1 MDQDKVQRIFGGRH
15 KVVDVIEHT
24 DGGNF
29 TIRDAERPERFVTLS
44 RSMIP
49 ALIRLLRPLAK

>member
-1 MDQDKVQRIFGGRH
+1 MEEKKVQHIFAGRDMM
-15 KVVDVIEHT
+15 VDVVEHA

-29 TIRDAERPERFVTLS
+29 TIRDAERPERFVTCS

-49 ALIRLLRPLAK
+49 ALIRLLKPLAK

>member
-1 MDQDKVQRIFGGRH
+1 MDEEKVQHIFAGRNML
-15 KVVDVIEHT
+15 VDVVEHA
-24 DGGNF
+24 DAGNF

-49 ALIRLLRPLAK
+49 ALVRLLKPLAK